1 MALRALVV
9 VDARGEHPRARDRVA
24 DERRPAGPDTAV
36 RERELRLVHAL
47 ERPVE
52 AFHRDDPL
60 RIRVGSRKLTAPVPP
75 GLILEQRR
83 EAIDPAV
90 DGQNLMRRDA
100 LAAQLLE
107 DPARGVREAGATLE
121 ETNTVLVHD
130 EHLRAGVDAEVEPA
144 GPLRASA

>member
-1 MALRALVV
+1 M
-9 VDARGEHPRARDRVA
+9 
-24 DERRPAGPDTAV
+24 
-36 RERELRLVHAL
+36 
-47 ERPVE
+47 
-52 AFHRDDPL
+52 
-60 RIRVGSRKLTAPVPP
+60 PP

-107 DPARGVREAGATLE
+107 DPARGVREAGADARGDDTVRPT
-121 ETNTVLVHD
+121 TNDLA
-130 EHLRAGVDAEVEPA
+130 AGVDAEVEPA